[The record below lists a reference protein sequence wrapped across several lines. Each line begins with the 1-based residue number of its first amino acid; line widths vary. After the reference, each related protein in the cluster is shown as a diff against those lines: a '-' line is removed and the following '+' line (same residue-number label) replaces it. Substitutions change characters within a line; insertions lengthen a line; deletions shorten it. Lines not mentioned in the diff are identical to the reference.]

1 MSPKTVSDS
10 TVSNIRRSV
19 WRDSC
24 PRYQHIRLQHRGV
37 LLWGGQKACSGCMG
51 SICSDSNNG
60 YPPHRL
66 ARRLN
71 ALVRLISEKALV
83 LFNHCMPCGRLGRGV
98 HGVYYPRS
106 RILSAQV
113 TFRSRSCSDPRSNI
127 RACYRFTYHHDHHC
141 LHL

>member
-1 MSPKTVSDS
+1 MCPKMVLNS

-19 WRDSC
+19 WCDSC
-24 PRYQHIRLQHRGV
+24 SRHQHITLQHRGV
-37 LLWGGQKACSGCMG
+37 LLGRCQKARSDYMG
-51 SICSDSNNG
+51 SICSHANG
-60 YPPHRL
+60 GHPPHCL
-66 ARRLN
+66 ARGLD
-71 ALVRLISEKALV
+71 ALVRLVFEEAIV
-83 LFNHCMPCGRLGRGV
+83 LFNRCVPCGRLRRCI
-98 HGVYYPRS
+98 HSVYYPRS